1 MAGCRGS
8 GRLAS
13 IAVTPLSPRTATRD
27 FLTLAPCTVTKLGQK
42 PLRQEKSLL
51 QADWSTAR
59 LVPSSVSS
67 GTTATQFDLTPQSPQ
82 PSHTAGLMNTRLSG
96 SGNSPRLRRLLFS
109 AAQVWS

>member
-1 MAGCRGS
+1 M
-8 GRLAS
+8 LAMS
-13 IAVTPLSPRTATRD
+13 LSPTNLRD

-51 QADWSTAR
+51 QADWSMAR

-67 GTTATQFDLTPQSPQ
+67 GSTATQFDLTPQSPQ

-96 SGNSPRLRRLLFS
+96 SGNRTRLRRRRVSVGAGWAESTS
-109 AAQVWS
+109 AAP